1 MDEQELSSGPRGA
14 LASALAAG
22 RTLWSERRAVVLTGV
37 SSLVLRMA
45 GLVAGFALGVVLA
58 RVLGPE
64 EFGIYGLVTTVSLL
78 AVTVAQL
85 GTPQL
90 AVRELAVRS
99 ARGDWA
105 GVKAILYRFGAATM
119 LAATVLGVAALAI
132 AWFVVPP
139 RHMVYVLQAALL
151 TASMSITALA
161 ASELRGLGALMK
173 GQVMDI
179 FVRPGLTFLIV
190 LAIVVAARPLSAEAA
205 LWIQTGVTLLAAI
218 VSLAWLRGVLPPEA
232 RAVPASAELHWLR
245 AALPLGAV
253 DVLRQLD
260 GAYGVILVGWLAS
273 AVELGVFRVAVACV
287 VLASMP
293 VTILH
298 IILAPSVSR
307 LNEFG
312 EKAELQR
319 LLTWTAAALIGVM
332 IPITLAAWLIGRP
345 LIAFVFGA
353 PYAGAWLALF
363 LLTCAQL
370 VNGLFGM
377 GPILLAMCGG
387 ERQLIRIYAIAVG
400 AAIVAAIPMTVAW
413 GSAGAA
419 AATIISAVGI
429 GWLSRRYGLR
439 ELGVEVTVLPLIRR
453 LVR

>member
-1 MDEQELSSGPRGA
+1 MNFQRGSA
-14 LASALAAG
+14 ITAMLASARSLVSG
-22 RTLWSERRAVVLTGV
+22 RRAFIV
-37 SSLVLRMA
+37 SGAWSLVLRIA

-58 RVLGPE
+58 RVLGPA

-90 AVRELAVRS
+90 AVRELSVRS

-119 LAATVLGVAALAI
+119 LAATALGVLALAV

-139 RHMVYVLQAALL
+139 RHMIYVLQAVLL

-161 ASELRGLGALMK
+161 ASELRGLGALVK
-173 GQVMDI
+173 GQAMDI
-179 FVRPGLTFLIV
+179 LVRPGLTFLIV

-205 LWIQTGVTLLAAI
+205 LWIQIGVTLLAAI
-218 VSLAWLRGVLPPEA
+218 VSLLWLRRALPPEA

-273 AVELGVFRVAVACV
+273 GVELGVFRVAVACV
-287 VLASMP
+287 VLAAMP

-319 LLTWTAAALIGVM
+319 LLSWTAAALVGVM
-332 IPITLAAWLIGRP
+332 VPITLAAWLIGRP
-345 LIAFVFGA
+345 LISFVFGA

-387 ERQLIRIYAIAVG
+387 ERQLIRIYAVAVG
-400 AAIVAAIPMTVAW
+400 AAIVAAIPMTIAW

-419 AATIISAVGI
+419 AAPIISAALI
-429 GWLSRRYGLR
+429 GLLSRRYGVR
-439 ELGVEVTVLPLIRR
+439 HLGVELTAFR
-453 LVR
+453 LVTL

>member
-1 MDEQELSSGPRGA
+1 MDDQPLSSEPRGA
-14 LASALAAG
+14 LASAFAAG
-22 RTLWSERRAVVLTGV
+22 RALLSERRAVVLSGF
-37 SSLVLRMA
+37 SSLVLRVA

-58 RVLGPE
+58 RILGPA

-119 LAATVLGVAALAI
+119 IAATVLGAVALAI

-139 RHMVYVLQAALL
+139 KHMIYVLQAVLL
-151 TASMSITALA
+151 TASMSITALS

-190 LAIVVAARPLSAEAA
+190 LAIVVAARPLTAEAA
-205 LWIQTGVTLLAAI
+205 LWIQVVVTLLAAI
-218 VSLAWLRGVLPPEA
+218 VSLAWLRGALPPEA
-232 RAVPASAELHWLR
+232 RGVPASAELHWLK

-319 LLTWTAAALIGVM
+319 LLTWTAAALVGVM

-353 PYAGAWLALF
+353 PYAEAWLALF

-400 AAIVAAIPMTVAW
+400 TAIVAAIPMTIAW

-419 AATIISAVGI
+419 AAPIISAALI
-429 GWLSRRYGLR
+429 GLLSWRYGLR
-439 ELGVEVTVLPLIRR
+439 ELGVDVTVLPLVRR